1 MKYPKKLN
9 DLIEFYKSLPGIGEK
24 NAVRLA
30 ISTYEMDDSKLSKLS
45 NDLLHLKESIKKCSV
60 CGNISDNEICEIC
73 SNPERNH
80 NIICVLED
88 FKSVFSFEKN
98 NIFNG
103 TYHILGG
110 LINPM
115 DNINPENLNIDSLVE
130 RIKKIDNPEV
140 IIALTSSIEGEM
152 TMLYLKR
159 ILSKYNVKVTRLSY
173 GVPLGMSLD
182 YMDMISLNKALED
195 RREIEDES

>member
-1 MKYPKKLN
+1 MKYPTKLN
-9 DLIEFYKSLPGIGEK
+9 DLIDFYKSLPGIGDK

-30 ISTYEMDDSKLSKLS
+30 LSTYEMDQHKLDKLSD
-45 NDLLHLKESIKKCSV
+45 DLKNLKATIKKCTV
-60 CGNISDNEICEIC
+60 CGNLSDNEICDIC
-73 SNPERNH
+73 SDSNRNH
-80 NIICVLED
+80 SIICVLED
-88 FKSVFSFEKN
+88 FKSVYSFEKN

-103 TYHILGG
+103 TYHVLGG

-115 DNINPENLNIDSLVE
+115 DNINPENLNIETLIDRVKNLDS
-130 RIKKIDNPEV
+130 PEV

-159 ILSKYNVKVTRLSY
+159 VLSKYNVKVTRLSY
-173 GVPLGMSLD
+173 GVPLGMNLD

-195 RREIEDES
+195 RREILDES